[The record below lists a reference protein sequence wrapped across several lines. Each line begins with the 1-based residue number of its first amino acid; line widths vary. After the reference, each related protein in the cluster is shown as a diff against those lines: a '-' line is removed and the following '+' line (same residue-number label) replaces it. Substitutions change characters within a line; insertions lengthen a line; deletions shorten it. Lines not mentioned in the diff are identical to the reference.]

1 MNDDVHQQVA
11 HTLRVGDLYL
21 RIYRYAAVGTAL
33 FPGGPA
39 SGTSHLVVFA
49 KEPGEFGRLFPH
61 EHGFDP
67 LELVDLVD
75 AAKVASALT
84 DLYEGRRTV
93 FEAAEDLHGIQVEE
107 VFEEDI

>member
-1 MNDDVHQQVA
+1 MTETHQQVA

-21 RIYRYAAVGTAL
+21 RIYRFVLAGTPAI
-33 FPGGPA
+33 PGDAA
-39 SGTSHLVVFA
+39 SGASHLVVFA
-49 KEPGEFGRLFPH
+49 KEPREFGRLDPH

-67 LELVDLVD
+67 LELVDLAD
-75 AAKVASALT
+75 ATRVASILT

-93 FEAAEDLHGIQVEE
+93 FEAAEDLRGIQVEE

>member
-1 MNDDVHQQVA
+1 MNNDVLQQVA

-21 RIYRYAAVGTAL
+21 RIYRYAKIETPV
-33 FPGGPA
+33 FPGGPE
-39 SGTSHLVVFA
+39 TSHLVVFT
-49 KEPGEFGRLFPH
+49 KKPRDFGKLIPH

-67 LELVDLVD
+67 LELVELVD

-93 FEAAEDLHGIQVEE
+93 FEAAEDLRGILVEE